1 MAPRQMTEHSLN
13 ALKGW
18 PSPHAIDY
26 SAAFHGSGTDGLVD
40 GFVAFS
46 GSLVSLNT
54 SGNLVYGV
62 AAGAM
67 PMFLFQNSDDPD
79 VANDGGNALTVSGA
93 WTAVAPTGKMMALP
107 ACGSYEL
114 ATTEFT
120 GAITDYTPNI
130 PLIADT
136 NAADGDHADRG
147 KVNAGTTVIAAAD
160 ASDVVGIVSR
170 VRGTTATASAN
181 SHGKDEVCFWPVY
194 LPASAFAAGS

>member
-1 MAPRQMTEHSLN
+1 MTEHSLN

-26 SAAFHGSGTDGLVD
+26 SAAFHGLGTDGLVD
-40 GFVAFS
+40 GYVAFS
-46 GSLVSLNT
+46 GSLVSLNA

-79 VANDGGNALTVSGA
+79 VANDGGDALVTSGA

-120 GAITDYTPNI
+120 GAIGDYLPNI

-147 KVNAGTTVIAAAD
+147 KVNAGTTIAAAAD
-160 ASDVVGIVSR
+160 SADVVGIVSR
-170 VRGTTATASAN
+170 LRTATSPDN
-181 SHGKDEVCFWPVY
+181 SHGKAEVCFWPVY
-194 LPASAFAAGS
+194 LPCGSFESSTAD